1 MKKDEL
7 LLDLLDLKN
16 METEI
21 PFEIFKKL
29 TSEDLN
35 DTPIVLRRGAVDIK
49 LGSIG
54 RVRIG
59 KDKIWGEAKLELTG
73 HLEFEPELD
82 ERQKIIGV
90 KIKKF
95 VYVVE

>member
-1 MKKDEL
+1 MVMKKDEL
-7 LLDLLDLKN
+7 LLDLKKV
-16 METEI
+16 ETEI
-21 PFEIFKKL
+21 PYELFKKL

-49 LGSIG
+49 LGRIG

-59 KDKIWGEAKLELTG
+59 KDKIWGEAELDLTG
-73 HLEFEPELD
+73 HLEFEPEFD

-95 VYVVE
+95 VYVVG

>member
-7 LLDLLDLKN
+7 LLDLKKMD
-16 METEI
+16 TEI
-21 PFEIFKKL
+21 PFEILKQL
-29 TSEDLN
+29 TSEDLH

-49 LGSIG
+49 LGTIG
-54 RVRIG
+54 KVRIG
-59 KDKIWGEAKLELTG
+59 KDKIWGEAEIALTG

-95 VYVVE
+95 VYVVDR

>member
-1 MKKDEL
+1 MVMKKDEL
-7 LLDLLDLKN
+7 LLDLKK

-21 PFEIFKKL
+21 PFEIFKQL
-29 TSEDLN
+29 TSEDLHE
-35 DTPIVLRRGAVDIK
+35 TPVVLRRGAVDIK
-49 LGSIG
+49 LGRIG

-59 KDKIWGEAKLELTG
+59 KDTIWGEAELGLTG
-73 HLEFEPELD
+73 HLEFEPEFD